1 MTTAIVEEG
10 MDRLTSGVAETV
22 YVLCELASHFDV
34 VGRQDMQLLQLK
46 KRLVGAVSK
55 GCCTNECRERCDDDS
70 TWLSH
75 SQQQPI

>member
-34 VGRQDMQLLQLK
+34 VGRQD
-46 KRLVGAVSK
+46 SN
-55 GCCTNECRERCDDDS
+55 CCS
-70 TWLSH
+70 
-75 SQQQPI
+75 